1 MLYFTA
7 TEVQALRLLTSLR
20 ILYSSMIDYEV
31 ILLLW
36 ATWDIF
42 TVQYQQQTIQLF
54 YFQRSVFC
62 KAIVS

>member
-42 TVQYQQQTIQLF
+42 TVQHQQ
-54 YFQRSVFC
+54 
-62 KAIVS
+62 